1 MRAEIFCDTCREKT
15 EHRMIKKTLYRCTV
29 CGTHTTIIPEKEVEI
44 KAILSINSETRI
56 GSVRIP
62 EGEELVKGEEMIV
75 DVENESRLGKITA
88 IQLKDGRISEFG
100 MAKDASAIW
109 LKEVGEV
116 YVKFSLHKRSVTTSR
131 KLLFDGETEFK
142 VGEQISVDGKRF
154 TITRIKLADGRI
166 LRKEGEKA
174 AAKDIKRVYATY
186 TP

>member
-1 MRAEIFCDTCREKT
+1 MKAEIFCDTCKEKT
-15 EHRMIKKTLYRCTV
+15 EHRMIKETLYRCMR
-29 CGTHTTIIPEKEVEI
+29 CGTHTTVFPEKEVEI
-44 KAILSINSETRI
+44 KAILSRDSETRV

-62 EGEELVKGEEMIV
+62 DREELVKGEEIIV
-75 DVENESRLGKITA
+75 DIENESRIGKITA

-100 MAKDASAIW
+100 IAKDTSAVW

-142 VGEQISVDGKRF
+142 VGERISVDGKNF
-154 TITRIKLADGRI
+154 TITRIKLNDGRI

-174 AAKDIKRVYATY
+174 IVKDIKRVYATY